1 MVGRRFA
8 GPTLRSA
15 DEYRWPSSFSGFR
28 KRTTARQRPL
38 EETGLLMNAL
48 AQLRSRF
55 AKALSDLAADPAP
68 FTAMVRPTQD
78 AKFGDFQANFAMPLA
93 KQLGKNPR
101 DLAAEIVGKL
111 DLSDLCQPLEVA
123 GPGFINIRLKDD
135 WLTEQT
141 NRSVTDARLGVEA
154 NTTPKRIVIDY
165 SAPNV
170 AKPMH
175 VGHLRS
181 TVLGNALYR
190 VAKFLGHHVQGDNH
204 IGDWGTQFG
213 MILFGYKNFLDR
225 VAFESAPVAELARQ
239 YRLVSQ
245 LSTYHDAKVELPKA
259 ETRLAQLEIE
269 LAAAEAS
276 KSANDKNAEKTL
288 KKQRSDLNEVREQI
302 ASLKKQI
309 ETVESSP
316 SLKALA
322 DAYPQIAELA
332 RLETA
337 KLHAG
342 TEENTRLWNQF
353 VPQCLAAIQGIYDR
367 LDIRFDMTCGESF
380 YNPMLADVVADLQAK
395 GLASESDGAICVFIP
410 GNAAPFIVRKRD
422 GAFTYATS
430 DLATI
435 RYRVNVLHADTML
448 YVVDTRQSEHFR
460 LLFETAKLWGYGDR
474 EMVHVNFGTILGK
487 DNKPYKT
494 RSGDT
499 IGLESL
505 LDAAVAKARQ
515 IVDANDDSKPEG
527 RELNDDARATVAETV
542 GLGAIKYADLR
553 HNRESDYV
561 YDEDKMLATTGDTAT
576 YMQYAYARVAGIF
589 RKGGVNRETL
599 RNSGG
604 RLLITHP
611 SERALALQLLRFS
624 EALDGVLAEY
634 RPNILTD
641 YLFATANT
649 FSTFYQGCTV
659 LKEPDEAIRTSRLL
673 LCDLTARVIAT
684 GLDLLG
690 IKTCEQM

>member
-1 MVGRRFA
+1 
-8 GPTLRSA
+8 
-15 DEYRWPSSFSGFR
+15 
-28 KRTTARQRPL
+28 
-38 EETGLLMNAL
+38 MNAL
-48 AQLRSRF
+48 AELRSRF
-55 AKALSDLAADPAP
+55 AQALSELTPDPAT
-68 FTAMVRPTQD
+68 FAAMVKPTQD
-78 AKFGDFQANFAMPLA
+78 ANFGDFQANCAMPLA
-93 KQLGKNPR
+93 KQRGTNPR
-101 DLAAEIVGKL
+101 TLAAEIVGKL
-111 DLSDLCQPLEVA
+111 DIADLCQPPEVA
-123 GPGFINIRLKDD
+123 GPGFINIRLQDD

-141 NRSVTDARLGVEA
+141 NRNVTDLRLGIEPVA
-154 NTTPKRIVIDY
+154 KPKRIVIDY

-190 VAKFLGHHVQGDNH
+190 VAKFLGHHVLGDNH

-213 MILFGYKNFLDR
+213 MILFGYKNFLDHA
-225 VAFESAPVAELARQ
+225 AFEAAPVTELARQ

-245 LSTYHDAKVELPKA
+245 LSGYHDARAEQPKA
-259 ETRLAQLEIE
+259 ENRLAQLQCD
-269 LAAAEAS
+269 LNSAEAN
-276 KSANDKNAEKTL
+276 KPANDKSAEKAL
-288 KKQRSDLNEVREQI
+288 KKLRTDANDVREKLV
-302 ASLKKQI
+302 SLKKQI
-309 ETVESSP
+309 EAIESSP
-316 SLKALA
+316 PLKALA
-322 DAYPQIAELA
+322 DTHPQIAELA

-342 TEENTRLWNQF
+342 DDENTQLWNQF

-380 YNPMLADVVADLQAK
+380 YNPMLADVVAEFQAK
-395 GLASESDGAICVFIP
+395 SLATESDGAICVFIP
-410 GNAAPFIVRKRD
+410 GNAAPFLIRKRD

-435 RYRVNVLHADTML
+435 RYRVNDLQTDTML

-474 EMVHVNFGTILGK
+474 ELVHVNFGTILGK

-515 IVDANDDSKPEG
+515 TVNENDDGKPEG
-527 RELNDDARATVAETV
+527 RELSDDARTTVAETV
-542 GLGAIKYADLR
+542 GIGAIKYADLR

-561 YDEDKMLATTGDTAT
+561 YDEDKMLATNGDTAT

-589 RKGGVNRETL
+589 RRGGINRETL
-599 RNSGG
+599 RSGG
-604 RLLITHP
+604 GRVVFTHP
-611 SERALALQLLRFS
+611 SERALSLQLLRFS
-624 EALDGVLAEY
+624 EALDAVLAEN

-641 YLFATANT
+641 YLFATANS
-649 FSTFYQGCTV
+649 FSTFYQECSV
-659 LKEPDEAIRTSRLL
+659 LKEPEAAIRTSRLL

>member
-1 MVGRRFA
+1 MV
-8 GPTLRSA
+8 
-15 DEYRWPSSFSGFR
+15 
-28 KRTTARQRPL
+28 K
-38 EETGLLMNAL
+38 
-48 AQLRSRF
+48 
-55 AKALSDLAADPAP
+55 
-68 FTAMVRPTQD
+68 PTQD
-78 AKFGDFQANFAMPLA
+78 AKFGDFQANCAMPLA
-93 KQLGKNPR
+93 KQRGTNPR
-101 DLAAEIVGKL
+101 TLADEIVGKL
-111 DLSDLCQPLEVA
+111 DLADLCQPPEVA

-135 WLTEQT
+135 WLVEQT
-141 NRSVTDARLGVEA
+141 NRNVADSRLGVA
-154 NTTPKRIVIDY
+154 PAAKPKRIVIDY

-190 VAKFLGHHVQGDNH
+190 VAKFLGHHVLGDNH

-213 MILFGYKNFLDR
+213 MILFGYKNFLDHT
-225 VAFESAPVAELARQ
+225 AFERNAVGELARQ

-245 LSTYHDAKVELPKA
+245 LSGFHDAKGEHPKA
-259 ETRLAQLEIE
+259 ETRLAQLQID
-269 LAAAEAS
+269 LNAAETN
-276 KSANDKNAEKTL
+276 KPANDKSAEKTL
-288 KKQRSDLNEVREQI
+288 KKLRTDVSDVREQI

-309 ETVESSP
+309 EVVESSP
-316 SLKALA
+316 PLKALA
-322 DAYPQIAELA
+322 DAHPQIAELA

-337 KLHAG
+337 KLHG
-342 TEENTRLWNQF
+342 GDEENTRLWNQF

-367 LDIRFDMTCGESF
+367 LDIRFDLTCGESF
-380 YNPMLADVVADLQAK
+380 YNPMLADVVAEFQAK

-410 GNAAPFIVRKRD
+410 GNSAPFLIRKRD

-435 RYRVNVLHADTML
+435 RYRVNDLQADTML

-474 EMVHVNFGTILGK
+474 ELVHVNFGTILGK
-487 DNKPYKT
+487 DGKPYKT

-515 IVDANDDSKPEG
+515 IVNENDDGKPEG
-527 RELNDDARATVAETV
+527 RELSDAERAAVAETV
-542 GLGAIKYADLR
+542 GIGAIKYADLR

-561 YDEDKMLATTGDTAT
+561 YDEDKMLATNGDTAT

-589 RKGGVNRETL
+589 RRGGINRETL
-599 RNSGG
+599 RSGG
-604 RLLITHP
+604 GRVVFTHP
-611 SERALALQLLRFS
+611 SERALSLQLLRFS
-624 EALDGVLAEY
+624 EALDGVLAEN

-641 YLFATANT
+641 YLFATANS
-649 FSTFYQGCTV
+649 FSTFYQECIV

-673 LCDLTARVIAT
+673 LCDLTARVIAA

-690 IKTCEQM
+690 MKTCEQM

>member
-1 MVGRRFA
+1 
-8 GPTLRSA
+8 
-15 DEYRWPSSFSGFR
+15 
-28 KRTTARQRPL
+28 
-38 EETGLLMNAL
+38 MNAL
-48 AQLRSRF
+48 AELRSRF
-55 AKALSDLAADPAP
+55 TKVLTDFTSDPAT
-68 FTAMVRPTQD
+68 FAAMVKPTHD
-78 AKFGDFQANFAMPLA
+78 AQFGDFQANCAMPMA
-93 KQLGKNPR
+93 KQLGTNPR
-101 DLAAEIVGKL
+101 ALAAEIVGKL
-111 DLSDLCQPLEVA
+111 DIADLCQPPEVA

-135 WLTEQT
+135 WLVAQT
-141 NRSVTDARLGVEA
+141 NRSVADARLGVDVIKR
-154 NTTPKRIVIDY
+154 PKRIVIDY

-190 VAKFLGHHVQGDNH
+190 VAKFLGHHVLGDNH

-225 VAFESAPVAELARQ
+225 AAFESAPVTELARQ

-245 LSTYHDAKVELPKA
+245 LSGYHDAKAELPKA
-259 ETRLAQLEIE
+259 ETRLAQLSGEVP
-269 LAAAEAS
+269 AAEANLP
-276 KSANDKNAEKTL
+276 KNDKAAEKVL
-288 KKQRSDLNEVREQI
+288 KKLRTDTTELREQI

-316 SLKALA
+316 SLKSLA
-322 DAYPQIAELA
+322 DAHPKVAELA

-342 TEENTRLWNQF
+342 DEENTRLWNQF

-380 YNPMLADVVADLQAK
+380 YNPMLSDVVAEFQAK
-395 GLASESDGAICVFIP
+395 SLAAESDGAICVFIP
-410 GNAAPFIVRKRD
+410 GNAAPFIIRKRD

-435 RYRVNVLHADTML
+435 RYRVNDLHADTML

-474 EMVHVNFGTILGK
+474 ELIHVNFGTILGK

-515 IVDANDDSKPEG
+515 IVNE
-527 RELNDDARATVAETV
+527 NDDAKKDQAGNSTPELNEDARAAVAETV
-542 GLGAIKYADLR
+542 GIGAIKYADLR

-589 RKGGVNRETL
+589 RKGGIDRESL
-599 RNSGG
+599 RSGG
-604 RLLITHP
+604 GRVLFTQP
-611 SERALALQLLRFS
+611 SERALSLQLLRFS
-624 EALDGVLAEY
+624 EALDGVLAEN

-641 YLFATANT
+641 YLFATANS
-649 FSTFYQGCTV
+649 FSTFYQECTV
-659 LKEPDEAIRTSRLL
+659 LKEPDAAIRTSRLL
-673 LCDLTARVIAT
+673 LCDLTARVIST

>member
-1 MVGRRFA
+1 
-8 GPTLRSA
+8 
-15 DEYRWPSSFSGFR
+15 
-28 KRTTARQRPL
+28 
-38 EETGLLMNAL
+38 MNAL
-48 AQLRSRF
+48 AELRSRF
-55 AKALSDLAADPAP
+55 AKALSELTPDPAT
-68 FTAMVRPTQD
+68 FAAMVKPTQD
-78 AKFGDFQANFAMPLA
+78 ANFGDFQANCAMPLA
-93 KQLGKNPR
+93 KQRGTNPR
-101 DLAAEIVGKL
+101 ALAAEIVGKL
-111 DLSDLCQPLEVA
+111 DIADLCQLPEVA
-123 GPGFINIRLKDD
+123 GPGFINIRLRDD

-141 NRSVTDARLGVEA
+141 NRNVADSRLGVA
-154 NTTPKRIVIDY
+154 PVAKPKRIVIDY

-190 VAKFLGHHVQGDNH
+190 VAKFLGHHVLGDNH

-225 VAFESAPVAELARQ
+225 AAFERNAVGELARQ

-245 LSTYHDAKVELPKA
+245 LSGFHDAKAEHPKA
-259 ETRLAQLEIE
+259 ENRLAQLQSD
-269 LAAAEAS
+269 LNAAEAN
-276 KSANDKNAEKTL
+276 KPANDKSAEKTL
-288 KKQRSDLNEVREQI
+288 KKLRTDVSDVREQI

-309 ETVESSP
+309 EAVESSP
-316 SLKALA
+316 PLKALT
-322 DAYPQIAELA
+322 DAHPQIAELA
-332 RLETA
+332 RFETA
-337 KLHAG
+337 KLHG
-342 TEENTRLWNQF
+342 GDEENTRLWNQF

-380 YNPMLADVVADLQAK
+380 YNPMLADVIAEFQVK
-395 GLASESDGAICVFIP
+395 GLASQSDGAICVFIP
-410 GNAAPFIVRKRD
+410 GNAAPFIIRKRD

-435 RYRVNVLHADTML
+435 RYRVNDLQADTML

-474 EMVHVNFGTILGK
+474 ELIHVNFGTILGK
-487 DNKPYKT
+487 DGKPYKT

-515 IVDANDDSKPEG
+515 IVNENDDGKPEG
-527 RELNDDARATVAETV
+527 RELSDAARAAVAETV
-542 GLGAIKYADLR
+542 GIGAIKYADLR

-561 YDEDKMLATTGDTAT
+561 YDEDKMLATNGDTAT

-589 RKGGVNRETL
+589 RRGGIDRETL
-599 RNSGG
+599 RSRGG
-604 RLLITHP
+604 RVVFTHP

-624 EALDGVLAEY
+624 EALDGVLAEN

-641 YLFATANT
+641 YLFATANS
-649 FSTFYQGCTV
+649 FSTFYQECSV

-673 LCDLTARVIAT
+673 LCDLTARVIAA

-690 IKTCEQM
+690 MKTCEQM

>member
-1 MVGRRFA
+1 
-8 GPTLRSA
+8 
-15 DEYRWPSSFSGFR
+15 
-28 KRTTARQRPL
+28 
-38 EETGLLMNAL
+38 MNAL
-48 AQLRSRF
+48 SELRGRF
-55 AKALSDLAADPAP
+55 EKVLSELTPDPVP
-68 FTAMVRPTQD
+68 FVAMIKPTQD
-78 AKFGDFQANFAMPLA
+78 ATFGDFQANCAMPLA
-93 KQLGKNPR
+93 KQRGTNPHT
-101 DLAAEIVGKL
+101 LATEIVGKL
-111 DLSDLCQPLEVA
+111 DIADLCQPPEVA

-141 NRSVTDARLGVEA
+141 NRNVSDSRLGIEA
-154 NTTPKRIVIDY
+154 VTKPKRIVIDY

-190 VAKFLGHHVQGDNH
+190 VAKFLGHHVLGDNH

-225 VAFESAPVAELARQ
+225 EAFERDAVGELARQ

-245 LSTYHDAKVELPKA
+245 FSGYHVAKAQLPKA
-259 ETRLAQLEIE
+259 ETLF
-269 LAAAEAS
+269 AEVETDLIAFE
-276 KSANDKNAEKTL
+276 ANDQFNNKSGEKLL
-288 KKQRSDLNEVREQI
+288 KGLRSMVNENREI
-302 ASLKKQI
+302 VASLKRQI
-309 ETVESSP
+309 EAVESSP

-322 DAYPQIAELA
+322 DVHPQIAELA

-342 TEENTRLWNQF
+342 DDENTRLWNQF

-380 YNPMLADVVADLQAK
+380 YNPMLADVVAEFQAK
-395 GLASESDGAICVFIP
+395 GLATESDGAICVFIP
-410 GNAAPFIVRKRD
+410 GNAAPFIIRKRD

-435 RYRVNVLHADTML
+435 RYRVNEVQANTML

-460 LLFETAKLWGYGDR
+460 LLFETAKLWGYVDR
-474 EMVHVNFGTILGK
+474 EFVHVNFGTILGK

-515 IVDANDDSKPEG
+515 IVNENDDRKK
-527 RELNDDARATVAETV
+527 DDAGNPTPELDDATRAAVAETV
-542 GLGAIKYADLR
+542 GIGAIKYADLR

-576 YMQYAYARVAGIF
+576 YMQYAYARVCGIF
-589 RKGGVNRETL
+589 RKGTIDRETL
-599 RNSGG
+599 RNGAG
-604 RLLITHP
+604 QIRFTHS

-624 EALDGVLAEY
+624 EALDGVLSEC

-641 YLFATANT
+641 YLFTTANS
-649 FSTFYQGCTV
+649 FSTFYQECSV
-659 LKEPDEAIRTSRLL
+659 LKEPDVTIRTSRLL

>member
-1 MVGRRFA
+1 
-8 GPTLRSA
+8 
-15 DEYRWPSSFSGFR
+15 
-28 KRTTARQRPL
+28 
-38 EETGLLMNAL
+38 MNAL
-48 AQLRSRF
+48 AELRSRF
-55 AKALSDLAADPAP
+55 AKALSEFTADPAP
-68 FTAMVRPTQD
+68 FAAMVKPTQE

-101 DLAAEIVGKL
+101 ELAADIVSKL
-111 DLSDLCQPLEVA
+111 DVADLCQPPEVA

-135 WLTEQT
+135 WLAEQT
-141 NRSVTDARLGVEA
+141 NRNVTDSRLGIEPVA
-154 NTTPKRIVIDY
+154 KPKRIVIDY

-190 VAKFLGHHVQGDNH
+190 VAKFLGHHVLGDNH

-213 MILFGYKNFLDR
+213 MILFGYKNFLNR
-225 VAFESAPVAELARQ
+225 EAFERDAVGELARQ

-245 LSTYHDAKVELPKA
+245 LSGYHDAKAEQPKA
-259 ETRLAQLEIE
+259 EGRLAQLQTE
-269 LAAAEAS
+269 LTAAEAN
-276 KSANDKNAEKTL
+276 KPANDKSAEKAL
-288 KKQRSDLNEVREQI
+288 KKLRTDVNDVREQI

-309 ETVESSP
+309 EAVESSP
-316 SLKALA
+316 SLKVLA
-322 DAYPQIAELA
+322 DAHPQIAELA

-342 TEENTRLWNQF
+342 DDENTRLWNQF

-380 YNPMLADVVADLQAK
+380 YNPMLADVVAEFQAK

-410 GNAAPFIVRKRD
+410 SNAAPFIIRKRD

-435 RYRVNVLHADTML
+435 RYRVNELQADTML

-474 EMVHVNFGTILGK
+474 ELVHVNFGTILGK

-499 IGLESL
+499 VGLESL

-515 IVDANDDSKPEG
+515 IVDANDDAKPEG
-527 RELNDDARATVAETV
+527 RELSDAARATVAETV

-589 RKGGVNRETL
+589 RKGAINRETL

-604 RLLITHP
+604 RVLFTHP
-611 SERALALQLLRFS
+611 SERALSLQLLRFS
-624 EALDGVLAEY
+624 EALDGVMAEY

-641 YLFATANT
+641 YLFATANS
-649 FSTFYQGCTV
+649 FSTFYQECSV

>member
-1 MVGRRFA
+1 
-8 GPTLRSA
+8 
-15 DEYRWPSSFSGFR
+15 
-28 KRTTARQRPL
+28 
-38 EETGLLMNAL
+38 MNAL

-55 AKALSDLAADPAP
+55 SKTLAELTPDPAT
-68 FTAMVRPTQD
+68 FAAMVKPTQD
-78 AKFGDFQANFAMPLA
+78 AKFGDLQANFAMPLA

-101 DLAAEIVGKL
+101 ELAAEIVDKL
-111 DLSDLCQPLEVA
+111 DVSDLCQPPEVA
-123 GPGFINIRLKDD
+123 GPGFINIRLRDD

-141 NRSVTDARLGVEA
+141 NRNVADSRLGIEPVA
-154 NTTPKRIVIDY
+154 KPKRIVIDY

-190 VAKFLGHHVQGDNH
+190 VAKFLGHHVLGDNH

-225 VAFESAPVAELARQ
+225 AAFEAAPVMELARQ

-245 LSTYHDAKVELPKA
+245 LSGYHDAKAKLPIAMNAKLELV
-259 ETRLAQLEIE
+259 IE
-269 LAAAEAS
+269 LA
-276 KSANDKNAEKTL
+276 NL
-288 KKQRSDLNEVREQI
+288 KKDLTQNPDPAAKKMLTKEVARKEARDNEAREYF
-302 ASLKKQI
+302 AALKKQI
-309 ETVESSP
+309 EAIESSS

-322 DAYPQIAELA
+322 DAHPQIAELA

-342 TEENTRLWNQF
+342 DEENTRLWNLF

-380 YNPMLADVVADLQAK
+380 YNPMLADVVAEFHAK
-395 GLASESDGAICVFIP
+395 GLAAESDGAICVFIP
-410 GNAAPFIVRKRD
+410 GNAAPFIIRKRD

-435 RYRVNVLHADTML
+435 RYRVNELQADTML

-474 EMVHVNFGTILGK
+474 ELVHVNFGTILGK

-499 IGLESL
+499 VGLESL

-515 IVDANDDSKPEG
+515 TVNENDDGKPEG
-527 RELNDDARATVAETV
+527 RELSDTARATVAETV
-542 GLGAIKYADLR
+542 GIGAIKYADLR

-561 YDEDKMLATTGDTAT
+561 YDEDKMLATNGDTAT

-589 RKGGVNRETL
+589 RRGGIDRETL
-599 RNSGG
+599 RSGG
-604 RLLITHP
+604 GQVVFTHP
-611 SERALALQLLRFS
+611 SERALSLQLLRFS
-624 EALDGVLAEY
+624 EALDAVLAEN

-641 YLFATANT
+641 YLFATANS
-649 FSTFYQGCTV
+649 FSTFYQECSV
-659 LKEPDEAIRTSRLL
+659 LKEPDAAIRTSRLL

-690 IKTCEQM
+690 IRTCEQM

>member
-1 MVGRRFA
+1 M
-8 GPTLRSA
+8 
-15 DEYRWPSSFSGFR
+15 
-28 KRTTARQRPL
+28 TT
-38 EETGLLMNAL
+38 
-48 AQLRSRF
+48 
-55 AKALSDLAADPAP
+55 DPAP
-68 FTAMVRPTQD
+68 FVAMVKPAQD
-78 AKFGDFQANFAMPLA
+78 ATFGDFQANCAMPLA
-93 KQLGKNPR
+93 KQRGTNPR
-101 DLAAEIVGKL
+101 VLATEIIGKL
-111 DLSDLCQPLEVA
+111 DIADFCQPPEVA
-123 GPGFINIRLKDD
+123 GPGFINIRLRDE

-141 NRSVTDARLGVEA
+141 NNTVADARLGVA
-154 NTTPKRIVIDY
+154 AVPSPKRIVIDY

-190 VAKFLGHHVQGDNH
+190 VAKFLGHHVIGDNH

-225 VAFESAPVAELARQ
+225 SAFEQSPVTELARQ

-245 LSTYHDAKVELPKA
+245 LSGYHEAKAELPKA
-259 ETRLAQLEIE
+259 ETRLSQLQAE
-269 LAAAEAS
+269 LTAAEAN
-276 KSANDKNAEKTL
+276 KPANDKSAEKLL
-288 KKQRSDLNEVREQI
+288 KKLRSDVNDAREQI

-309 ETVESSP
+309 DAVESSP
-316 SLKALA
+316 QLKTLA
-322 DAYPQIAELA
+322 DAHPQIAELA

-342 TEENTRLWNQF
+342 DEENNRLWNQF

-367 LDIRFDMTCGESF
+367 LDIRFDLTHGESY
-380 YNPMLADVVADLQAK
+380 YNPMLAGVVAELQAK
-395 GLASESDGAICVFIP
+395 GLATESDGAICVFIP
-410 GNAAPFIVRKRD
+410 GNAAPFIIRKRD

-435 RYRVNVLHADTML
+435 RDRVNELQSDTML

-460 LLFETAKLWGYGDR
+460 LLFEAAKLWGYTDR
-474 EMVHVNFGTILGK
+474 EFVHVNFGTILGK
-487 DNKPYKT
+487 DGKPYKT

-499 IGLESL
+499 VGLESL

-515 IVDANDDSKPEG
+515 IVNANDDAKPEG
-527 RELNDDARATVAETV
+527 RELSDTERAAVAEAV
-542 GLGAIKYADLR
+542 GIGAIKYADLR

-576 YMQYAYARVAGIF
+576 YMQYAFARVSGIF
-589 RKGGVNRETL
+589 RKGGIDRGEL
-599 RNSGG
+599 RTFGG
-604 RLLITHP
+604 RVLLTHP

-624 EALDGVLAEY
+624 EALDGVMAEY

-641 YLFATANT
+641 YLFATANS
-649 FSTFYQGCTV
+649 FSTFYQECSV
-659 LKEPDEAIRTSRLL
+659 LKEPDAATRTSRLL

>member
-1 MVGRRFA
+1 
-8 GPTLRSA
+8 
-15 DEYRWPSSFSGFR
+15 
-28 KRTTARQRPL
+28 
-38 EETGLLMNAL
+38 MNAL
-48 AQLRSRF
+48 SELRSRF
-55 AKALSDLAADPAP
+55 AKALAEFTPDPAP
-68 FTAMVRPTQD
+68 FAAMVKPTQD

-93 KQLGKNPR
+93 KQRGTNPVA
-101 DLAAEIVGKL
+101 LAKEIVGKL
-111 DLSDLCQPLEVA
+111 DVADLCQPLEVA
-123 GPGFINIRLKDD
+123 GPGFINIRLKDE
-135 WLTEQT
+135 WLAEQT
-141 NRSVTDARLGVEA
+141 NRNVSDTRLGVEPA
-154 NTTPKRIVIDY
+154 AKPKRIVIDY

-225 VAFESAPVAELARQ
+225 ASFEASPVSELARQ

-245 LSTYHDAKVELPKA
+245 LSGYHDAKAELPKA
-259 ETRLAQLEIE
+259 ETRIALLETE
-269 LAAAEAS
+269 LAAAEAN
-276 KSANDKNAEKTL
+276 KPANDKNAEKAL

-302 ASLKKQI
+302 ASLKRQI
-309 ETVESSP
+309 EAVESSP
-316 SLKALA
+316 TLEPLA
-322 DAYPQIAELA
+322 AAHPRIAELA

-342 TEENTRLWNQF
+342 DDENTRLWNQF

-380 YNPMLADVVADLQAK
+380 YNPMLADVVAEFQAK

-410 GNAAPFIVRKRD
+410 GNAAPFIIRKRD

-435 RYRVNVLHADTML
+435 RYRVNELQADTML

-474 EMVHVNFGTILGK
+474 ELVHVNFGTILGK

-499 IGLESL
+499 VGLESL

-515 IVDANDDSKPEG
+515 IVNANDDAKPEG
-527 RELNDDARATVAETV
+527 RELSDDARATVAETV
-542 GLGAIKYADLR
+542 GIGAIKYADLR

-589 RKGGVNRETL
+589 RKGGINRDTL
-599 RNSGG
+599 RRGG
-604 RLLITHP
+604 GQIVFTHP
-611 SERALALQLLRFS
+611 SERALALQLLRFN
-624 EALDGVLAEY
+624 EALDGVMTEY

-641 YLFATANT
+641 YLFATANS
-649 FSTFYQGCTV
+649 FSTFYQDCSV

-673 LCDLTARVIAT
+673 LCDLTARVVSA

>member
-1 MVGRRFA
+1 
-8 GPTLRSA
+8 
-15 DEYRWPSSFSGFR
+15 
-28 KRTTARQRPL
+28 
-38 EETGLLMNAL
+38 MNAL
-48 AQLRSRF
+48 AELRSRF
-55 AKALSDLAADPAP
+55 VQALADLTDDPAT
-68 FTAMVRPTQD
+68 FAAMVKPTQD
-78 AKFGDFQANFAMPLA
+78 AKFGDFQANCAMPLA
-93 KQLGKNPR
+93 KQRGTNPR
-101 DLAAEIVGKL
+101 AFADEIVGKL
-111 DLSDLCQPLEVA
+111 DIADLCQPPEVA
-123 GPGFINIRLKDD
+123 GPGFINIRLNDD
-135 WLTEQT
+135 WLVEQT
-141 NRSVTDARLGVEA
+141 NRNVADSRLGVA
-154 NTTPKRIVIDY
+154 PVATPKRIVIDY

-175 VGHLRS
+175 VGHLRG

-190 VAKFLGHHVQGDNH
+190 IAKFLGHHVLGDNH

-225 VAFESAPVAELARQ
+225 TAFERDAVGELARQ

-245 LSTYHDAKVELPKA
+245 LSGYHDAKVELPKA
-259 ETRLAQLEIE
+259 ETRLAQLQSD
-269 LAAAEAS
+269 LAAAEAN
-276 KSANDKNAEKTL
+276 KPANDKSAEKTL
-288 KKQRSDLNEVREQI
+288 KKLRTDVSDVREQI

-309 ETVESSP
+309 EAVESSP
-316 SLKALA
+316 PLKALA
-322 DAYPQIAELA
+322 DEHPQIAELA

-342 TEENTRLWNQF
+342 DEENTRLWNQF
-353 VPQCLAAIQGIYDR
+353 LPQCLAALQGIYDR

-380 YNPMLADVVADLQAK
+380 YNPMLADVVAELQAK

-410 GNAAPFIVRKRD
+410 GNAAPFLIRKRD

-435 RYRVNVLHADTML
+435 RYRVNELQADTML

-474 EMVHVNFGTILGK
+474 ELIHVNYGTILGK

-505 LDAAVAKARQ
+505 LDAAVEKARQ
-515 IVDANDDSKPEG
+515 IVDENDDSKPEG
-527 RELNDDARATVAETV
+527 RELSDAARTAVAETV
-542 GLGAIKYADLR
+542 GIGGIKYADLR

-561 YDEDKMLATTGDTAT
+561 YDEDKMLAKTGDTAT

-589 RKGGVNRETL
+589 RRGGINRENL
-599 RNSGG
+599 RSCGG
-604 RLLITHP
+604 RVVFTHP

-624 EALDGVLAEY
+624 EALDGVLAEN
-634 RPNILTD
+634 RPNILTE
-641 YLFATANT
+641 YLFATANS
-649 FSTFYQGCTV
+649 FSTFYQECSV
-659 LKEPDEAIRTSRLL
+659 LKEPDETIRTSRLL

-690 IKTCEQM
+690 MKTCEQM

>member
-1 MVGRRFA
+1 
-8 GPTLRSA
+8 
-15 DEYRWPSSFSGFR
+15 
-28 KRTTARQRPL
+28 
-38 EETGLLMNAL
+38 MNAL
-48 AQLRSRF
+48 SELRSRF
-55 AKALSDLAADPAP
+55 AKALAEFTPDPAL
-68 FTAMVRPTQD
+68 FAAMVKPTQD

-93 KQLGKNPR
+93 KQRGTNPVA
-101 DLAAEIVGKL
+101 LAKEIVSKL
-111 DLSDLCQPLEVA
+111 DVADLCQPLEVA

-135 WLTEQT
+135 WLAEQT
-141 NRSVTDARLGVEA
+141 NRNVSDTRLGVEPA
-154 NTTPKRIVIDY
+154 AKPKRIVIDY

-225 VAFESAPVAELARQ
+225 AAFNSAPVTELARQ

-245 LSTYHDAKVELPKA
+245 LSSYHAAKAELPDA
-259 ETRLAQLEIE
+259 IEQRRRFQEMRLQLE
-269 LAAAEAS
+269 AEADER
-276 KSANDKNAEKTL
+276 KGDKEFAKELKTARADET
-288 KKQRSDLNEVREQI
+288 QRSQQV
-302 ASLKKQI
+302 ASLERLI
-309 ETVESSP
+309 SDVESSP
-316 SLKALA
+316 SLKTLA
-322 DAYPQIAELA
+322 DAHPQIAELA

-342 TEENTRLWNQF
+342 DEENTRLWNQF
-353 VPQCLAAIQGIYDR
+353 VPQCLAAIQGVYDR
-367 LDIRFDMTCGESF
+367 LDIHFDMTCGESF
-380 YNPMLADVVADLQAK
+380 YNPMLADVVAEFQSK

-410 GNAAPFIVRKRD
+410 GNAAPFIIRKRD

-435 RYRVNVLHADTML
+435 RYRVNELQADTML

-474 EMVHVNFGTILGK
+474 ELVHVNFGTILGK

-499 IGLESL
+499 VGLESL

-515 IVDANDDSKPEG
+515 IVDANDDGKPEG
-527 RELNDDARATVAETV
+527 RELSDDARAIVAETV
-542 GLGAIKYADLR
+542 GIGAIKYADLR

-589 RKGGVNRETL
+589 RRGGINRDTL
-599 RNSGG
+599 RSGG
-604 RLLITHP
+604 GQIVFTHP
-611 SERALALQLLRFS
+611 SERALALQLLRFN
-624 EALDGVLAEY
+624 EALDNVMAEY

-641 YLFATANT
+641 YLFATANS
-649 FSTFYQGCTV
+649 FSTFYQECSV
-659 LKEPDEAIRTSRLL
+659 LKEPDAAIRTSRLL
-673 LCDLTARVIAT
+673 LCDLTARVIST

>member
-1 MVGRRFA
+1 
-8 GPTLRSA
+8 
-15 DEYRWPSSFSGFR
+15 
-28 KRTTARQRPL
+28 
-38 EETGLLMNAL
+38 MNAL
-48 AQLRSRF
+48 AELRSRF
-55 AKALSDLAADPAP
+55 AKALTDFTPDPTP
-68 FTAMVRPTQD
+68 FAAMVKPTQD

-101 DLAAEIVGKL
+101 DLAAEVVAKL
-111 DLSDLCQPLEVA
+111 DVADLCQPLEVA
-123 GPGFINIRLKDD
+123 GPGFINIRLKDE
-135 WLTEQT
+135 WLAQQINHNVGDE
-141 NRSVTDARLGVEA
+141 RLGVA
-154 NTTPKRIVIDY
+154 VAAKPKRIVIDY

-190 VAKFLGHHVQGDNH
+190 VAKFLGHHVLGDNH

-213 MILFGYKNFLDR
+213 MILFGYKHFLDR
-225 VAFESAPVAELARQ
+225 AAFDAAPVAELARL
-239 YRLVSQ
+239 YRLVNQ
-245 LSTYHDAKVELPKA
+245 LSSYHEAQSELPKA
-259 ETRLAQLEIE
+259 EGRLAQLASDLSTAESNPPKNDK
-269 LAAAEAS
+269 AAEKA
-276 KSANDKNAEKTL
+276 L
-288 KKQRSDLNEVREQI
+288 KKSRSDIADAREQI
-302 ASLKKQI
+302 ASLKKHI
-309 ETVESSP
+309 DAVESSP
-316 SLKALA
+316 SLKPLA
-322 DAYPQIAELA
+322 EAHPNIAELA

-342 TEENTRLWNQF
+342 DEENTRLWNQF

-367 LDIRFDMTCGESF
+367 LDIRFDMTLGESF
-380 YNPMLADVVADLQAK
+380 YNPMLTDVVAEFQAK
-395 GLASESDGAICVFIP
+395 GLATESDGAICVFIP
-410 GNAAPFIVRKRD
+410 GNAAPFIIRKRD

-435 RYRVNVLHADTML
+435 RYRVHELHADMML

-474 EMVHVNFGTILGK
+474 ELVHVNFGTILGK

-499 IGLESL
+499 VGLESL

-515 IVDANDDSKPEG
+515 IVDANDDAKKDEAGNPAPE
-527 RELNDDARATVAETV
+527 LDSAARAIVAETV
-542 GLGAIKYADLR
+542 GIGAIKYADLR

-561 YDEDKMLATTGDTAT
+561 YDEDKMLATNGDTAT
-576 YMQYAYARVAGIF
+576 YMQYAYARVSGIF
-589 RKGGVNRETL
+589 RKGGIDREAL
-599 RNSGG
+599 RRDGG
-604 RLLITHP
+604 RIVFTHP
-611 SERALALQLLRFS
+611 SERALALQLLRFN
-624 EALDGVLAEY
+624 EALDNVMAEY

-641 YLFATANT
+641 YLFATANG
-649 FSTFYQGCTV
+649 FSTFYQECSV
-659 LKEPDEAIRTSRLL
+659 LREPDDAIRTSRLL

>member
-1 MVGRRFA
+1 
-8 GPTLRSA
+8 
-15 DEYRWPSSFSGFR
+15 
-28 KRTTARQRPL
+28 
-38 EETGLLMNAL
+38 MNAL
-48 AQLRSRF
+48 AELRSRF
-55 AKALSDLAADPAP
+55 AQALSEFTPDPAT
-68 FTAMVRPTQD
+68 FAAMVRPTQD

-93 KQLGKNPR
+93 KQLGKNPCE
-101 DLAAEIVGKL
+101 LAAEIVGKL
-111 DLSDLCQPLEVA
+111 DVAGLCQPLEVA
-123 GPGFINIRLKDD
+123 GPGFINIRLKDN

-141 NRSVTDARLGVEA
+141 NRSVADARLGVEPVA
-154 NTTPKRIVIDY
+154 KPKRIVIDY

-175 VGHLRS
+175 VGHLLS
-181 TVLGNALYR
+181 TVLGNALSR

-225 VAFESAPVAELARQ
+225 AAFESAPVTELARQ

-245 LSTYHDAKVELPKA
+245 LSGYHDAKAEKPKA
-259 ETRLAQLEIE
+259 ETRLARLETE
-269 LAAAEAS
+269 LATAEAN
-276 KSANDKNAEKTL
+276 KPANDKSAEKAL
-288 KKQRSDLNEVREQI
+288 KKQRSDLNEVREQV

-309 ETVESSP
+309 EVIESSP
-316 SLKALA
+316 SLRPLA
-322 DAYPQIAELA
+322 EVHPRIAELS

-342 TEENTRLWNQF
+342 DEENTRLWNQF

-380 YNPMLADVVADLQAK
+380 YNPMLADVVAEFQSK

-435 RYRVNVLHADTML
+435 RYRVNELQADTML

-474 EMVHVNFGTILGK
+474 ELVHVNFGTILGK

-505 LDAAVAKARQ
+505 LDAAVAKALQ
-515 IVDANDDSKPEG
+515 IVNENDDRKPEG
-527 RELNDDARATVAETV
+527 RELSDDARATVAETV
-542 GLGAIKYADLR
+542 GIGAIKYADLR

-589 RKGGVNRETL
+589 RRGGINRETL

-604 RLLITHP
+604 RVLFTHP
-611 SERALALQLLRFS
+611 SERALSLQLLRLS
-624 EALDGVLAEY
+624 EALDGVLAEN

-649 FSTFYQGCTV
+649 FSTFYQECTV
-659 LKEPDEAIRTSRLL
+659 LKEPDDAIRASRLL

>member
-1 MVGRRFA
+1 
-8 GPTLRSA
+8 
-15 DEYRWPSSFSGFR
+15 
-28 KRTTARQRPL
+28 
-38 EETGLLMNAL
+38 MNAL
-48 AQLRSRF
+48 SELRSRF
-55 AKALSDLAADPAP
+55 ANALAKLTPDPAS
-68 FTAMVRPTQD
+68 FAAMVKPTQD
-78 AKFGDFQANFAMPLA
+78 TKFGDFQANFAMPLA

-101 DLAAEIVGKL
+101 ELAAEIVGKL

-135 WLTEQT
+135 WLTEQA
-141 NRSVTDARLGVEA
+141 NRSVTDERLGVEPVA
-154 NTTPKRIVIDY
+154 KPKRIVIDY

-190 VAKFLGHHVQGDNH
+190 VAKFLGHHVLGDNH

-225 VAFESAPVAELARQ
+225 AAFESAPVTELARQ

-245 LSTYHDAKVELPKA
+245 LSTYHDAKAELPKA
-259 ETRLAQLEIE
+259 ETRLAQLETE
-269 LAAAEAS
+269 LAAAEAN
-276 KSANDKNAEKTL
+276 KPANDKNAEKAL

-309 ETVESSP
+309 EAVESSP

-322 DAYPQIAELA
+322 DAHPQIAELA

-342 TEENTRLWNQF
+342 DEENTRLWNQF

-380 YNPMLADVVADLQAK
+380 YNPMLADVVAEFQAK
-395 GLASESDGAICVFIP
+395 GLASQSDGAICVFIP

-435 RYRVNVLHADTML
+435 RYRVNELHADTML

-474 EMVHVNFGTILGK
+474 ELVHVNFGTILDK
-487 DNKPYKT
+487 KTFKPYKT

-499 IGLESL
+499 VGLESL
-505 LDAAVAKARQ
+505 LDEAVAMARR
-515 IVDANDDSKPEG
+515 IVNENDDRKPEG
-527 RELNDDARATVAETV
+527 RELSDDARATVAETV
-542 GLGAIKYADLR
+542 GIGAIKYADLR

-589 RKGGVNRETL
+589 RKGGINRETL
-599 RNSGG
+599 RNGGG
-604 RLLITHP
+604 RVVVTHP
-611 SERALALQLLRFS
+611 SERALSLQLLRFS

-649 FSTFYQGCTV
+649 FSTFYQECTV
-659 LKEPDEAIRTSRLL
+659 LKEPDESIRTSRLL

>member
-1 MVGRRFA
+1 
-8 GPTLRSA
+8 
-15 DEYRWPSSFSGFR
+15 
-28 KRTTARQRPL
+28 
-38 EETGLLMNAL
+38 MNAL
-48 AQLRSRF
+48 SELRFRF
-55 AKALSDLAADPAP
+55 AQALADLTPDPAT
-68 FTAMVRPTQD
+68 FAAMVKPTQD
-78 AKFGDFQANFAMPLA
+78 ANFGDFQANCAMPLA
-93 KQLGKNPR
+93 KQRGTNPR
-101 DLAAEIVGKL
+101 ALAAEIVGKL
-111 DLSDLCQPLEVA
+111 DIADLCQPPEVA

-135 WLTEQT
+135 WLVEQT
-141 NRSVTDARLGVEA
+141 NRSVVDSRFGIAPVSKS
-154 NTTPKRIVIDY
+154 KRIVIDY

-225 VAFESAPVAELARQ
+225 EAFERDAVGELARQ

-245 LSTYHDAKVELPKA
+245 LSGYHDAKAEQPKA
-259 ETRLAQLEIE
+259 ENRLAQLQSD
-269 LAAAEAS
+269 LNAAEAN
-276 KSANDKNAEKTL
+276 KPANDKSAEKTL
-288 KKQRSDLNEVREQI
+288 KKLRTDVNDVREQI
-302 ASLKKQI
+302 VSLKKQI

-316 SLKALA
+316 PLKTLA
-322 DAYPQIAELA
+322 AAHPRIAELA

-342 TEENTRLWNQF
+342 DEENSRLWNQF

-380 YNPMLADVVADLQAK
+380 YNPMLADVVAEFQAK
-395 GLASESDGAICVFIP
+395 GLAAESDGAICVFIP
-410 GNAAPFIVRKRD
+410 GNVAPFIIRKRD

-435 RYRVNVLHADTML
+435 RYRVNELHADTML

-474 EMVHVNFGTILGK
+474 ELVHVNFGTILGK

-499 IGLESL
+499 VGLESL

-515 IVDANDDSKPEG
+515 IVNENDDGKPEG
-527 RELNDDARATVAETV
+527 RELSDDARATVAETV
-542 GLGAIKYADLR
+542 GIGAIKYADLR

-561 YDEDKMLATTGDTAT
+561 YDEDKMLATNGDTAT

-589 RKGGVNRETL
+589 RRGGINRETL
-599 RNSGG
+599 RSGG
-604 RLLITHP
+604 GRVVFTHP
-611 SERALALQLLRFS
+611 SERALSLQLLRFS
-624 EALDGVLAEY
+624 EALDGVLAEN

-641 YLFATANT
+641 YLFATANS
-649 FSTFYQGCTV
+649 FSTFYQECSV

>member
-1 MVGRRFA
+1 
-8 GPTLRSA
+8 
-15 DEYRWPSSFSGFR
+15 
-28 KRTTARQRPL
+28 
-38 EETGLLMNAL
+38 MNAL
-48 AQLRSRF
+48 SELRSRF
-55 AKALSDLAADPAP
+55 TKALAEFTPDPAP
-68 FTAMVRPTQD
+68 FAAMVKPTQD

-93 KQLGKNPR
+93 KQRGTNPVA
-101 DLAAEIVGKL
+101 LAKEIVGKL
-111 DLSDLCQPLEVA
+111 DVADLCQPLEVA

-135 WLTEQT
+135 WLAEQT
-141 NRSVTDARLGVEA
+141 NRNVSDTRLGVESA
-154 NTTPKRIVIDY
+154 AKPKRIVIDY

-190 VAKFLGHHVQGDNH
+190 VARFLGHHVQGDNH

-225 VAFESAPVAELARQ
+225 AAFETSPVTELARQ
-239 YRLVSQ
+239 YRLVNQ
-245 LSTYHDAKVELPKA
+245 LSGYHEAKAELPKA
-259 ETRLAQLEIE
+259 ETRAAQLQSE
-269 LAAAEAS
+269 LTTAEAN
-276 KSANDKNAEKTL
+276 KPANDKNAEKAL
-288 KKQRSDLNEVREQI
+288 KKQRSDLAEVREQV
-302 ASLKKQI
+302 ASLKKEI
-309 ETVESSP
+309 ESIESSP
-316 SLKALA
+316 PLKDLA
-322 DAYPQIAELA
+322 DAHPQIAELA

-342 TEENTRLWNQF
+342 DEENTRLWNQF

-380 YNPMLADVVADLQAK
+380 YNPMLADVVAEFQAK

-410 GNAAPFIVRKRD
+410 GNAAPFIIRKRD

-435 RYRVNVLHADTML
+435 RYRVNELQADTML

-474 EMVHVNFGTILGK
+474 ELVHVNFGTILGK

-499 IGLESL
+499 VGLESL

-515 IVDANDDSKPEG
+515 IVNANDDGKPEG
-527 RELNDDARATVAETV
+527 RELSDDERATVAETV
-542 GLGAIKYADLR
+542 GIGAIKYADLR

-589 RKGGVNRETL
+589 RKGGINRDTL
-599 RNSGG
+599 RRGG
-604 RLLITHP
+604 GHIVFTHP
-611 SERALALQLLRFS
+611 SERALALQLLRFN
-624 EALDGVLAEY
+624 EALDGVMTEY

-641 YLFATANT
+641 YLFATANS
-649 FSTFYQGCTV
+649 FSTFYQECSV
-659 LKEPDEAIRTSRLL
+659 LKEPDEAICTSRLL
-673 LCDLTARVIAT
+673 LCDLTARVVSA

>member
-1 MVGRRFA
+1 
-8 GPTLRSA
+8 
-15 DEYRWPSSFSGFR
+15 
-28 KRTTARQRPL
+28 
-38 EETGLLMNAL
+38 MNAL
-48 AQLRSRF
+48 AELRSRF
-55 AKALSDLAADPAP
+55 AKALAELTPDPAT
-68 FTAMVRPTQD
+68 FAAMVKPTQE
-78 AKFGDFQANFAMPLA
+78 AKFGDLQANFAMPLA

-101 DLAAEIVGKL
+101 ELAAEIVGKL
-111 DLSDLCQPLEVA
+111 DVSDLCQPLEVA
-123 GPGFINIRLKDD
+123 GPGFINIRLRDD
-135 WLTEQT
+135 WLAEQT
-141 NRSVTDARLGVEA
+141 NRNVADSRLGIEHVA
-154 NTTPKRIVIDY
+154 KPKRIVIDY

-190 VAKFLGHHVQGDNH
+190 VAKFLGHHVLGDNH

-225 VAFESAPVAELARQ
+225 AAFEAAPVTELARQ

-245 LSTYHDAKVELPKA
+245 LSGYHDAKAEQPKA
-259 ETRLAQLEIE
+259 ENRLAQLQSD
-269 LAAAEAS
+269 LSSAEAN
-276 KSANDKNAEKTL
+276 KPANDKSAEKAL
-288 KKQRSDLNEVREQI
+288 KKLRTDASDVREQI

-309 ETVESSP
+309 EAIESSP
-316 SLKALA
+316 PLKALA
-322 DAYPQIAELA
+322 DAHPQIAELA

-342 TEENTRLWNQF
+342 DDENTRLWNQF

-380 YNPMLADVVADLQAK
+380 YNPMLADVVAEFQAK
-395 GLASESDGAICVFIP
+395 GLAVESDGAICVFIP
-410 GNAAPFIVRKRD
+410 GNAAPFIIRKRD

-435 RYRVNVLHADTML
+435 RYRVNELQADTML

-460 LLFETAKLWGYGDR
+460 LLFETAKLWGYGDH
-474 EMVHVNFGTILGK
+474 ELVHVNFGTILGK

-499 IGLESL
+499 VGLESL

-515 IVDANDDSKPEG
+515 TVNENDDGKPEG
-527 RELNDDARATVAETV
+527 RELSDAARATVAETV
-542 GLGAIKYADLR
+542 GIGAIKYADLR

-561 YDEDKMLATTGDTAT
+561 YDEDKMLATNGDTAT

-589 RKGGVNRETL
+589 RRGGINRDTL
-599 RNSGG
+599 RSGG
-604 RLLITHP
+604 GQVVFTNP
-611 SERALALQLLRFS
+611 SERALSLQLLRFS
-624 EALDGVLAEY
+624 EALDGVLAEN

-641 YLFATANT
+641 YLFATANS
-649 FSTFYQGCTV
+649 FSTFYQECSV
-659 LKEPDEAIRTSRLL
+659 LKEPDAAIRTSRLL

>member
-1 MVGRRFA
+1 M
-8 GPTLRSA
+8 
-15 DEYRWPSSFSGFR
+15 D
-28 KRTTARQRPL
+28 
-38 EETGLLMNAL
+38 AL
-48 AQLRSRF
+48 AELRFRF
-55 AKALSDLAADPAP
+55 DKALAEFTPDAASFA
-68 FTAMVRPTQD
+68 AMVKPTQD
-78 AKFGDFQANFAMPLA
+78 SKFGDFQANFAMPLA
-93 KQLGKNPR
+93 KQSGKNPR
-101 DLAAEIVGKL
+101 ELAAEIVGKL

-123 GPGFINIRLKDD
+123 GPGFINVRLKDE
-135 WLTEQT
+135 WLAEQT
-141 NRSVTDARLGVEA
+141 NRNVGDERLGVA
-154 NTTPKRIVIDY
+154 AVAKPKRIVIDY

-190 VAKFLGHHVQGDNH
+190 VAKFLGHHVLGDNH

-225 VAFESAPVAELARQ
+225 AAFEAAPVTELARQ
-239 YRLVSQ
+239 YRLISQ
-245 LSTYHDAKVELPKA
+245 LSGYHEAKSELPKA
-259 ETRLAQLEIE
+259 ETRIAQLVGEVTS
-269 LAAAEAS
+269 AEANLP
-276 KSANDKNAEKTL
+276 KNDKGAEKAL
-288 KKQRSDLNEVREQI
+288 KKLRTDTAEVREQI
-302 ASLKKQI
+302 ASLNKQI
-309 ETVESSP
+309 EAVESSP
-316 SLKALA
+316 SLKSLA
-322 DAYPQIAELA
+322 DAHPRVAELA

-342 TEENTRLWNQF
+342 DEENTRLWNQF

-380 YNPMLADVVADLQAK
+380 YNPMLADVVAEFQEK

-410 GNAAPFIVRKRD
+410 GNAAPFIIRKRD

-435 RYRVNVLHADTML
+435 RYRVNELHADTML

-474 EMVHVNFGTILGK
+474 ELVHVNFGTILGK

-505 LDAAVAKARQ
+505 LDAAVAKARL
-515 IVDANDDSKPEG
+515 IVNENDDSKPDG
-527 RELNDDARATVAETV
+527 RELSDDARATVAETV

-589 RKGGVNRETL
+589 RRGSINRESL

-604 RLLITHP
+604 RVVFTHP

-624 EALDGVLAEY
+624 EALDGVLAEN

-641 YLFATANT
+641 YLFATANS
-649 FSTFYQGCTV
+649 FSTFYQECSV
-659 LKEPDEAIRTSRLL
+659 LKEPEAVIRASRLL
-673 LCDLTARVIAT
+673 LCDLTARVIST